1 VPNLNTEVSG
11 KDFAYVLLLALGVIA
26 ALSVAIFSFVATV
39 QLGEALAVVLFLA
52 VGGLLIAGY
61 MVGLIVLGLAIV
73 PLVQYVRRLRDRRL
87 VTESAQA

>member
-1 VPNLNTEVSG
+1 MPNLNTEVSG